1 MIFKLIETNIT
12 KMFGIKHPIFSAPM
26 GPFYTRDLA
35 LAVCEA
41 GGLGVLSNVNIVGTD
56 PVKEHK
62 ESIEYMIEH
71 TDKPFG
77 LNFLTSRNNRGVKEM
92 CTDVPK
98 MVMDNPRMREQC
110 VYWLTSAGSSK
121 ILPSSKNFQELREK
135 SEVKHFHVAPAV
147 WLAQKCV
154 DANVDGIVAT
164 GGEGGGHQSYER
176 VSTLVLL
183 QQIHKLFPDLPMIG
197 CGGFATGEGLA
208 AALSLGA
215 GAIAMGSRFIASKQS
230 EFHEKYKALIPPGK
244 PQDTD
249 LFTGSFG
256 PIRLYKNEYALA
268 HPAPQTKE
276 DMIAYE
282 RSITPEQL
290 ARDAGAYDRVYK
302 GDTTTG
308 AVLLGQSIGIID
320 GIDDVNDI
328 IKRVINDAEAAIK
341 NNNSMLK

>member
-1 MIFKLIETNIT
+1 
-12 KMFGIKHPIFSAPM
+12 MFGIKHPIFSAPM